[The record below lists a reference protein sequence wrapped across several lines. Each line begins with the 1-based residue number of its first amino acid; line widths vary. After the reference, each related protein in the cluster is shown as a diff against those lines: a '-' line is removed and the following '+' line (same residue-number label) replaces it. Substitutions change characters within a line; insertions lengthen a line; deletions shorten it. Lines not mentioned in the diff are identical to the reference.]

1 MLTARSLCQG
11 SASPS
16 RGWMAASQEHEMGE
30 EEDGRVD
37 ERTSLSRLDFVAN
50 GRGGKNPQEMQES
63 VDVGNALFW
72 RH

>member
-1 MLTARSLCQG
+1 MLTARALCQD

-37 ERTSLSRLDFVAN
+37 ERTSLSWMFVAR

-63 VDVGNALFW
+63 VDGGNALFW

>member
-1 MLTARSLCQG
+1 
-11 SASPS
+11 
-16 RGWMAASQEHEMGE
+16 MGE

-37 ERTSLSRLDFVAN
+37 ERTSLSWMFVAH

-63 VDVGNALFW
+63 VDGGNALFW